1 MNFVGRCFIVLST
14 RLKVYV
20 VYGSFLKNNHHMKER
35 KMERMKGRRKEG
47 GTGGR
52 KKKMEETKDREP
64 LFWKKR

>member
-47 GTGGR
+47 R
-52 KKKMEETKDREP
+52 KKEKDGRDEG
-64 LFWKKR
+64 L

>member
-20 VYGSFLKNNHHMKER
+20 VYSSFLKNNHHMKER
-35 KMERMKGRRKEG
+35 KMERMREEGRK
-47 GTGGR
+47 GGR
-52 KKKMEETKDREP
+52 KKKMEEMKDCEP

>member
-35 KMERMKGRRKEG
+35 KMEQMKGRRKEG
-47 GTGGR
+47 R
-52 KKKMEETKDREP
+52 KKEKDGRDEG
-64 LFWKKR
+64 L

>member
-35 KMERMKGRRKEG
+35 KMEKMKGRRKEG
-47 GTGGR
+47 R
-52 KKKMEETKDREP
+52 KKEKDGRDEG
-64 LFWKKR
+64 L